1 MNIAFLIPATSK
13 GKNWKIYTDSI
24 LFKNTLSTFKTEKGN
39 NYFFFIGY
47 DHDDSYYK
55 NTEIQK
61 NIKKQFSKFIFYFI
75 EFPNDIYPNHL
86 TKMWNVLL
94 ERAYNLETVKIQY
107 FYQCGDDIIFKN
119 EGWVKQSMK
128 TLQMHGNIGITGP
141 SNEHPELLTQV
152 FFSRKHYDIFKFLFP
167 PYIFNWGCDDWIN
180 KVYSPNYIY
189 PLTKFYA
196 ENAGGPPRYD
206 ISKYDLIKLKKMASE
221 KANLERKKLQMFL
234 SKS

>member
-1 MNIAFLIPATSK
+1 MNIAFLIPTTSK
-13 GKNWKIYTDSI
+13 GNKWNKYTDSF
-24 LFKNTLSTFKTEKGN
+24 LVKNTLSTFKPEKE
-39 NYFFFIGY
+39 YKYHFFIGF
-47 DHDDSYYK
+47 DHNDSFYK
-55 NTEIQK
+55 NPDIQE
-61 NIKKQFSKFIFYFI
+61 NIKNKFSKFVFYFI
-75 EFPNDIYPNHL
+75 EFSNDIFPSHL

-94 ERAYNLETVKIQY
+94 EKAYHLESEKIDF

-119 EGWVKQSMK
+119 EGWVKQSIK
-128 TLQMHGNIGITGP
+128 TLQMHSNIGITGP

-152 FFSRKHYDIFKFLFP
+152 FFSRKHYEIFNFLFP

-206 ISKYDLIKLKKMASE
+206 ISKYDLIKLKKMATE